1 MALTNSQ
8 YDEIM
13 HDYENRRAFH
23 RNELNM
29 RIKEIEEHVPG
40 YLVLSQ
46 STGSISADF
55 GRRLL
60 LGEKLTKEH
69 LHEMLADVS
78 NQKKKLLKEAGYPE
92 DYLEMKYDCP
102 ICHDT
107 GYVDNQKCSCF
118 RQRIIETL
126 YAQSNIRKL
135 TEAANFQLLS
145 EEYYSGEDLERFRGA
160 VRNSKDFIKN
170 FESSYPN
177 LLFYGTV
184 GTGKSFLSVCIAK
197 EILDMGHSVLY
208 FSAVSLFSLLQT
220 NTFDFKKTDELN
232 ALYDDLHNTDLLIID
247 DLGTE
252 HITNTSIPQLF
263 SCINERLLRNRSTII
278 TTNLSLEDMK
288 SLYSERISSRIA
300 SSYRLCKLTGND
312 IRILKKMKYRNGK

>member
-1 MALTNSQ
+1 
-8 YDEIM
+8 M

-23 RNELNM
+23 RNELSVK
-29 RIKEIEEHVPG
+29 IKEIEEHVPG
-40 YLVLSQ
+40 YLVLEQ

-60 LGEKLTKEH
+60 LGEKMKRGR
-69 LHEMLADVS
+69 LHELLLDVS
-78 NQKKKLLKEAGYPE
+78 RKKQQLLKEAGYPI

-102 ICHDT
+102 ICKDT
-107 GYVDNQKCSCF
+107 GYVGNEKCSCF
-118 RQRIIETL
+118 RQRIIERL

-135 TEAANFQLLS
+135 TESANFEILS
-145 EEYYSGEDLERFRGA
+145 EEYYSGDDLERFRGA
-160 VRNSKDFIKN
+160 VRTSKEFIKN

-177 LLFYGTV
+177 LFFYGTV

-197 EILDMGHSVLY
+197 EILDMGHSVIY
-208 FSAVSLFSLLQT
+208 FSAVSLFSLLQA

-232 ALYDDLHNTDLLIID
+232 ALYDDLYSTDLLIID

-263 SCINERLLRNRSTII
+263 SCINERLLRNKSTII
-278 TTNLSLEDMK
+278 TTNLSLEDLK
-288 SLYSERISSRIA
+288 ATYSERISSRLA
-300 SSYRLCKLTGND
+300 SSYHLCKLTGND
-312 IRILKKMKYRNGK
+312 IRILKKMKHKNGK

>member
-1 MALTNSQ
+1 MALTNTQ

-13 HDYENRRAFH
+13 HDYERRRTFH

-29 RIKEIEEHVPG
+29 KIKEIEDHVPG
-40 YLVLSQ
+40 YLDLSQ

-60 LGEKLTKEH
+60 HGEKLKRGR
-69 LHEMLADVS
+69 LHDLLNDVS
-78 NQKKKLLKEAGYPE
+78 MKKKQLLREAGYPD

-107 GYVDNQKCSCF
+107 GYVGNEKCSCF
-118 RQRIIETL
+118 RQRVIDRL

-135 TEAANFQLLS
+135 TEAANFDIMS
-145 EEYYSGEDLERFRGA
+145 EAYYSGEDLERFRGA

-170 FESSYPN
+170 FETSYPN
-177 LLFYGTV
+177 LFFYGTV

-197 EILDMGHSVLY
+197 EILDAGHSVLY

-220 NTFDFKKTDELN
+220 NSFDFKKADELS
-232 ALYDDLHNTDLLIID
+232 ALYDDLYNTDLLIID

-252 HITNTSIPQLF
+252 HVTNTSIPQLF
-263 SCINERLLRNRSTII
+263 RCINERLIRNKSTII
-278 TTNLSLEDMK
+278 TTNFSLEDVK
-288 SLYSERISSRIA
+288 SMYSERVSSRIA
-300 SSYRLCKLTGND
+300 SNYKICKLSGND
-312 IRILKKMKYRNGK
+312 IRMLKKMQFKNGK

>member
-1 MALTNSQ
+1 MALTNTQ

-13 HDYENRRAFH
+13 HDYERRRTFH
-23 RNELNM
+23 RNELNT
-29 RIKEIEEHVPG
+29 RIKEVEDHVPG
-40 YLVLSQ
+40 YLDLSQ

-60 LGEKLTKEH
+60 LGEKLKRGK
-69 LHEMLADVS
+69 LHELLSDVAS
-78 NQKKKLLKEAGYPE
+78 KKKKLLAEAGYPD

-107 GYVDNQKCSCF
+107 GYVGSEKCVCF
-118 RQRIIETL
+118 KQRIIDRL

-135 TEAANFQLLS
+135 TEAANFGVMS
-145 EEYYSGEDLERFRGA
+145 DEYYSGEDLERFRGA
-160 VRNSKDFIKN
+160 VRTSKEFIKN

-197 EILDMGHSVLY
+197 ELLDTGHSVLY
-208 FSAVSLFSLLQT
+208 FSAVSLFSLIQT
-220 NTFDFKKTDELN
+220 NSFDFKKTDELN
-232 ALYDDLHNTDLLIID
+232 ALYEDLYNTDLLIID

-252 HITNTSIPQLF
+252 HITNTSVPQLF
-263 SCINERLLRNRSTII
+263 SCINERLIRNKSTII
-278 TTNLSLEDMK
+278 TTNLTPGEIKAM
-288 SLYSERISSRIA
+288 YSDRVASRIA
-300 SSYRLCKLTGND
+300 SNYHICKLTGND
-312 IRILKKMKYRNGK
+312 IRMLKKMQFKNGK

>member
-1 MALTNSQ
+1 MGLTNAQ

-13 HDYENRRAFH
+13 HDYEKRRTYH
-23 RNELNM
+23 RNELNTK
-29 RIKEIEEHVPG
+29 IKEIEDHVPG

-60 LGEKLTKEH
+60 MGEKLKRGR
-69 LHEMLADVS
+69 LHDMLSDVS
-78 NQKKKLLKEAGYPE
+78 RKKQLLLQEAGYPT

-102 ICHDT
+102 ICKDT
-107 GYVDNQKCSCF
+107 GYVGNEKCSCF
-118 RQRIIETL
+118 KQRIIETL

-135 TEAANFQLLS
+135 TEAANFDLMT
-145 EEYYSGEDLERFRGA
+145 EEYYSGDDLERFRGA
-160 VRNSKDFIKN
+160 VKTSKDFIKN
-170 FESSYPN
+170 FETSYPN

-184 GTGKSFLSVCIAK
+184 GTGKSFLSVCVAK
-197 EILDMGHSVLY
+197 EILDKGHSVLY

-220 NTFDFKKTDELN
+220 NTFDFKKTDELS
-232 ALYDDLHNTDLLIID
+232 ALYDDLYNTDLLIID

-263 SCINERLLRNRSTII
+263 SCINERLLRNKSTII
-278 TTNLSLEDMK
+278 TTNLSLEDLK
-288 SLYSERISSRIA
+288 AIYSERVSSRIA
-300 SSYRLCKLTGND
+300 STYHLCKLTGND
-312 IRILKKMKYRNGK
+312 IRILKKMQHKNGK